1 MSSKTILIGLGVL
14 RCGGEKSVHGRHS
27 RGISLRTTVVHKT
40 LKILPR
46 GVNLCQRNAASMIT
60 LESEEWFGLQHIFL
74 LISDKAK
81 ALPIRACLHG
91 GGGPQEGEVTRSG
104 GVTRLSI
111 WSLILIWLHLH
122 DRWGDPTRRVARSA
136 GVKFCHVNVQGG
148 VTRLAGVRFVIHQ
161 IGAKFTLVVVLHYY

>member
-46 GVNLCQRNAASMIT
+46 GVNLCRRNAASMIT
-60 LESEEWFGLQHIFL
+60 LESEEWFDLQDIFL

-111 WSLILIWLHLH
+111 
-122 DRWGDPTRRVARSA
+122 
-136 GVKFCHVNVQGG
+136 
-148 VTRLAGVRFVIHQ
+148 
-161 IGAKFTLVVVLHYY
+161 